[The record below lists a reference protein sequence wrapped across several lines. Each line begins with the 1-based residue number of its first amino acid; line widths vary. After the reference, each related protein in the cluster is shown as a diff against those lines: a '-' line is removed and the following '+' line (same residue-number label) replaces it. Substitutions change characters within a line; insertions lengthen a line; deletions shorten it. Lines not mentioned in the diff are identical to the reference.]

1 MAAAYTQ
8 TASSANITQNVVTSQ
23 SIKVRIL
30 WIADITIA
38 TGVNILTS
46 YLSVTGNTR
55 YFGQMVI
62 LLVVL
67 ARYHLLPYKS
77 TSKAKVNGYEF
88 TRLLPPPKGSG
99 FPPTTTERILF
110 MKRKKEQGAGR
121 QWRPCSADRNGVKT
135 PIPVPKKSG

>member
-1 MAAAYTQ
+1 MQKIAAAYTQ

-67 ARYHLLPYKS
+67 AKYHQLLYKS
-77 TSKAKVNGYEF
+77 TLKAKVNVYEF

-99 FPPTTTERILF
+99 FPPTTTERIIF
-110 MKRKKEQGAGR
+110 MKLSVYTVTGTFRHLFARFHGTF
-121 QWRPCSADRNGVKT
+121 RNTV
-135 PIPVPKKSG
+135 V

>member
-1 MAAAYTQ
+1 
-8 TASSANITQNVVTSQ
+8 VVTSQ

-67 ARYHLLPYKS
+67 AKYHQLLYKS
-77 TSKAKVNGYEF
+77 TLKAKVNVYEF

-99 FPPTTTERILF
+99 FPPT
-110 MKRKKEQGAGR
+110 K
-121 QWRPCSADRNGVKT
+121 
-135 PIPVPKKSG
+135 PKGFYL

>member
-1 MAAAYTQ
+1 MDSRYNHRNRRKY
-8 TASSANITQNVVTSQ
+8 SLKVHIVLVTKYRKQ
-23 SIKVRIL
+23 IL
-30 WIADITIA
+30 KGSIADDVKQKIYDIC
-38 TGVNILTS
+38 GRNILTS

-99 FPPTTTERILF
+99 FPPT
-110 MKRKKEQGAGR
+110 K
-121 QWRPCSADRNGVKT
+121 
-135 PIPVPKKSG
+135 PKGFYL

>member
-1 MAAAYTQ
+1 M
-8 TASSANITQNVVTSQ
+8 I
-23 SIKVRIL
+23 
-30 WIADITIA
+30 
-38 TGVNILTS
+38 
-46 YLSVTGNTR
+46 
-55 YFGQMVI
+55 I

-110 MKRKKEQGAGR
+110 MNTKNHTVHIFA
-121 QWRPCSADRNGVKT
+121 
-135 PIPVPKKSG
+135 I